1 MKRSL
6 CQELREVSRQIASAE
21 DGVIAGLLNGG
32 LNRCVGPRF
41 TAITAAVRDSSGQGT
56 NIFGTLITTSSAAPS
71 SGTEAVADS
80 VACAIDVCGTLDLE
94 GLREAY
100 RRIAEA
106 KRLKKAPRGDK
117 SESQTNVTLGIILAA
132 RASVPLDVLSEELHR
147 LNLQTPSVEWPSM
160 VVILNW
166 GTISYA
172 AHFPGEQEVSDFL
185 PPAEDALGAHIPP
198 LYIAMVICP
207 AVEHTLSKMCGFLM
221 AHLFTFCPG
230 APMPDWA
237 ELRKDVPKTVIT
249 ITGYQYNLADQLVPV
264 PRELYNDRYLPPSP
278 ILIEDGNGKI
288 LSTVQFVPWQE
299 GGVILL
305 RGQLPLDG
313 LLVFLGKGALK
324 SGIIRRGDLQL
335 SHVLPIT
342 RADFDNWLLRIQQRS
357 SFVVKQNP
365 AQMVVQKI
373 ADEGMSTPVMARLF
387 MEILRLRDPIF
398 LEPAKRIEFDE
409 AYRFVLMEVLNV
421 RTTARNITKLWD
433 EHVRKVSQGEVAGIQ
448 ARSIHIDEC
457 IDQPL
462 NKEVQSFVNGAVRVL
477 KHGMQKLTKMFGMD
491 LGFLFQRPTQFAT
504 GLKALEKTD
513 PVLAAYLKQVRL
525 MWSERLMDQRNAIE
539 HDGWQ
544 LPKTTYSSDAGVI
557 RVDEPKVSGQKAGEF
572 VAFMLDRLLCF
583 VEEVT
588 VHCLQ
593 ANMPQGVS
601 VTETFLAQ
609 RTTDTPGRFQLTP
622 TTGGMPIWRLTYPQ
636 SSFEGT

>member
-6 CQELREVSRQIASAE
+6 CKELREVSRQIASAE
-21 DGVIAGLLNGG
+21 DGVIAGLLNDG
-32 LNRCVGPRF
+32 LNRCIGPRF
-41 TAITAAVRDSSGQGT
+41 TGITAPARDSSGQNT
-56 NIFGTLITTSSAAPS
+56 STFGSLIITSSAAASPV
-71 SGTEAVADS
+71 TEAAADS
-80 VACAIDVCGTLDLE
+80 VACAIDVSGTLDLE

-100 RRIAEA
+100 RRVAET
-106 KRLKKAPRGDK
+106 KRLKKAPRRDK
-117 SESQTNVTLGIILAA
+117 TESQTNVTLGIILAA
-132 RASVPLDVLSEELHR
+132 RASVPLDVLAEELHR
-147 LNLQTPSVEWPSM
+147 LNLQTPSGEWPSM
-160 VVILNW
+160 VVVLNW
-166 GTISYA
+166 GTISYG
-172 AHFPGEQEVSDFL
+172 AHFPGEREVNDIL

-207 AVEHTLSKMCGFLM
+207 AVEYTLSKMCGFLL

-230 APMPDWA
+230 APMPDWV

-249 ITGYQYNLADQLVPV
+249 VTGYQYNLADQLVPV

-288 LSTVQFVPWQE
+288 FSTVQFVPWQE

-305 RGQLPLDG
+305 RGQLRLDG

-335 SHVLPIT
+335 SHVLPIA

-357 SFVVKQNP
+357 TFVVKQNP
-365 AQMVVQKI
+365 AQMVVQKT
-373 ADEGMSTPVMARLF
+373 ADEGMNTPVMARLF

-398 LEPAKRIEFDE
+398 LEPEKRIEFDE
-409 AYRFVLMEVLNV
+409 VYRFVLMEVLNV
-421 RTTARNITKLWD
+421 RTTAQNIAKLWD

-462 NKEVQSFVNGAVRVL
+462 NKEFQSFVNGAVRVL
-477 KHGMQKLTKMFGMD
+477 KTGMQKLTRMFGVE
-491 LGFLFQRPTQFAT
+491 LGFLFQKPTQFAN
-504 GLKALEKTD
+504 GLKALEMPD

-544 LPKTTYSSDAGVI
+544 LPKIKYSLRAAAILVE
-557 RVDEPKVSGQKAGEF
+557 EPEISGEKAREF
-572 VAFMLDRLLCF
+572 TAFMLDRLLCF

-601 VTETFLAQ
+601 VSETPLAQ
-609 RTTDTPGRFQLTP
+609 RGTDTPGRFQLTP
-622 TTGGMPIWRLTYPQ
+622 RSGGMPVWRLDYHQ
-636 SSFEGT
+636 AFFDEV